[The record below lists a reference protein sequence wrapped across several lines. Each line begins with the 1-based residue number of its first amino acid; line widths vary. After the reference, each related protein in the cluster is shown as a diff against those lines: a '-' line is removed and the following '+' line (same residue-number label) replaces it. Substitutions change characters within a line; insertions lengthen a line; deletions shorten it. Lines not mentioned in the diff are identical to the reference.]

1 MNSWSKIPQIIKQ
14 LEDGQEKKLDLAAKH
29 MKEAIKAKISKKAVS
44 NPGDAPGKSSG
55 NLIKGLK
62 IGQRGKDIESS
73 FRIIGFGHPAQHAHL
88 LEFGTVPRTVK
99 NYRGK
104 AGKMVS
110 VGRVLPRPFMRP
122 VFQEEA
128 GNVEKILSGEW
139 VA

>member
-29 MKEAIKAKISKKAVS
+29 MKAAIKAKISKKGVS
-44 NPGDAPGKSSG
+44 NPGDAPGKD
-55 NLIKGLK
+55 
-62 IGQRGKDIESS
+62 IGKSYRQ
-73 FRIIGFGHPAQHAHL
+73 IGFGHPAQHAHL

-99 NYRGK
+99 NYMGK
-104 AGKMVS
+104 AGKVVA
-110 VGRVLPRPFMRP
+110 VGRVIPRPFMRP
-122 VFQEEA
+122 VFEEEA